1 MTPGGPIQ
9 DIKQYIPSQCPE
21 ECLTALKGWDSSAEI
36 GTGWGYAELEM
47 EEIQMNIMLVIMAVC
62 VLLKIVDGYKK
73 GMVKEIISLVT
84 LTVIGIMVVLI
95 SRGLHSYMEKEIVGV
110 IIAVVLLALLGIVHH
125 LLGVVLF
132 SAKMIAKLPV
142 VHWANKVLGAIF
154 GAFEVILILQIVY
167 VFIMYFGL
175 GMIGQQILEYTR
187 ESIVLAKV
195 YQYNVV
201 AKLVENLMGQFPVLW
216 T

>member
-1 MTPGGPIQ
+1 M
-9 DIKQYIPSQCPE
+9 
-21 ECLTALKGWDSSAEI
+21 
-36 GTGWGYAELEM
+36 
-47 EEIQMNIMLVIMAVC
+47 MLVIVVIS
-62 VLLKIVDGYKK
+62 VLFKIADGYKK

-142 VHWANKVLGAIF
+142 VHWANKVLGAVF
-154 GAFEVILILQIVY
+154 GALEVILILQIVY

-175 GMIGQQILEYTR
+175 GMIGQQILEYTK
-187 ESIVLAKV
+187 ESVVLAKV
-195 YQYNVV
+195 YQYNIV
-201 AKLVENLMGQFPVLW
+201 AKFVENLMGQLPILRP
-216 T
+216 

>member
-1 MTPGGPIQ
+1 
-9 DIKQYIPSQCPE
+9 
-21 ECLTALKGWDSSAEI
+21 
-36 GTGWGYAELEM
+36 
-47 EEIQMNIMLVIMAVC
+47 MNVMLVIVVIC
-62 VLLKIVDGYKK
+62 VLFKIADGYKK

-142 VHWANKVLGAIF
+142 VHWANKVMGAVF
-154 GAFEVILILQIVY
+154 GALEVILILQIVY

-175 GMIGQQILEYTR
+175 GMIGQQILEYTK
-187 ESIVLAKV
+187 ESVVLAKV
-195 YQYNVV
+195 YQYNIV
-201 AKLVENLMGQFPVLW
+201 AKFVENLMGQIPILRL
-216 T
+216 

>member
-1 MTPGGPIQ
+1 
-9 DIKQYIPSQCPE
+9 
-21 ECLTALKGWDSSAEI
+21 
-36 GTGWGYAELEM
+36 
-47 EEIQMNIMLVIMAVC
+47 MNVMLVIVVIC
-62 VLLKIVDGYKK
+62 VLFKIADGYKK

-125 LLGVVLF
+125 ILGVVLF

-142 VHWANKVLGAIF
+142 VHWANKVLGAVF
-154 GAFEVILILQIVY
+154 GALEVILILQIVY

-175 GMIGQQILEYTR
+175 GMIGQQILEYTK
-187 ESIVLAKV
+187 ESVVLAKV
-195 YQYNVV
+195 YQYNIV
-201 AKLVENLMGQFPVLW
+201 AKFVENLMGQLPILRL
-216 T
+216 

>member
-1 MTPGGPIQ
+1 
-9 DIKQYIPSQCPE
+9 
-21 ECLTALKGWDSSAEI
+21 
-36 GTGWGYAELEM
+36 
-47 EEIQMNIMLVIMAVC
+47 MNVMLVIVVIC
-62 VLLKIVDGYKK
+62 VLFKIADGYKK

-125 LLGVVLF
+125 VLGVVLF

-142 VHWANKVLGAIF
+142 VHWANKVLGAVF
-154 GAFEVILILQIVY
+154 GALEVILILQIVY

-175 GMIGQQILEYTR
+175 GMIGQQILEYTK
-187 ESIVLAKV
+187 ESVVLAKV
-195 YQYNVV
+195 YQYNIV
-201 AKLVENLMGQFPVLW
+201 AKFVENLMEQLPILKL
-216 T
+216 